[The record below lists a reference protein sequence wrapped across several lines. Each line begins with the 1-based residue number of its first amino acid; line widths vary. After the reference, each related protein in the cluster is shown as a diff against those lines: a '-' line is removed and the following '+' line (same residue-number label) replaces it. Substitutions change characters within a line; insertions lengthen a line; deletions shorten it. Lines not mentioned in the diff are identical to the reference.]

1 MDRNREYLFDIL
13 TSARTIR
20 TYVAGLTREDF
31 RLNMQL
37 QDAVIRH
44 FEIIGEAAGRVSSSF
59 QDANPQ
65 IQWTDMKGMRNRL
78 IHHYDDVDIDIVWE
92 TIVRDIPSLIEFL
105 ESKLPPES

>member
-1 MDRNREYLFDIL
+1 MDRDREYLFDIFK
-13 TSARTIR
+13 SATTIR

-31 RLNMQL
+31 HLNRLL

-44 FEIIGEAAGRVSSSF
+44 LEIIGEAAGRVSSSF

-65 IQWTDMKGMRNRL
+65 IQWTEMKGMRNRL

-92 TIVRDIPSLIEFL
+92 TIARDIPSLIQFL
-105 ESKLPPES
+105 EMKLPPES